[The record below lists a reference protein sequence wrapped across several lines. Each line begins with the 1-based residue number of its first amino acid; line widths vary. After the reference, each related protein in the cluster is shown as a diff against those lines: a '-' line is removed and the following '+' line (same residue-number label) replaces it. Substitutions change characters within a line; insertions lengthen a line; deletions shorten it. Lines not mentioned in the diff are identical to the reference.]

1 MSAVVPHD
9 EVKKDTNI
17 STHVLDT
24 ATGFPAGGL
33 RIQLRICTNALDFTG
48 EEDFEWQEVAMTET
62 DSDGRARFV
71 FDINPGIY
79 QMRFFTTAYFTRSG
93 TRNFYP
99 LVEVVFR
106 ITDVTRHHHVPLLIS
121 PFGYSTYRGS

>member
-1 MSAVVPHD
+1 MCPAPGTNKDKLRYSPAWD
-9 EVKKDTNI
+9 EVKKGTNI

-33 RIQLRICTNALDFTG
+33 RSQLRIRTNALDFTG

-62 DSDGRARFV
+62 DRDGRARFF

-79 QMRFFTTAYFTRSG
+79 QLRFCLFQSLGR
-93 TRNFYP
+93 
-99 LVEVVFR
+99 L
-106 ITDVTRHHHVPLLIS
+106 
-121 PFGYSTYRGS
+121 